1 MCMKTKQCCSKQ
13 IQFAFTKKKQDP
25 CIGHADATKI
35 NLLRKKTFLNGHKH
49 IQTTTRHV
57 FSWHLYVRQ
66 LPQFFQT
73 SKERTLLKFFIQHVH
88 FTRLTLTSELSAV
101 SNKLL
106 KKLVFEFDVE
116 KERKKHKRFRTI
128 CVGERKQ

>member
-1 MCMKTKQCCSKQ
+1 MRTKQCCNKQ

-25 CIGHADATKI
+25 CNGHADAIKI

-49 IQTTTRHV
+49 IQTTTCHV
-57 FSWHLYVRQ
+57 FSWHLYARQ

-73 SKERTLLKFFIQHVH
+73 TKERTLLKVFIQHAH

-101 SNKLL
+101 SIKLL

-116 KERKKHKRFRTI
+116 KERTKHKRSQTI
-128 CVGERKQ
+128 GVGERKQ